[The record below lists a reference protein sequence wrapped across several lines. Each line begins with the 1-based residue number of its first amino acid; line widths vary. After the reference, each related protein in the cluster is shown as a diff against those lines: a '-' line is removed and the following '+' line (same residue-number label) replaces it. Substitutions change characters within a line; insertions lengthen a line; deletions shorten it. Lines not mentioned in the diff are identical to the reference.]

1 MRAMTR
7 SGTPWVRRLLGAA
20 CAALAACASPAA
32 TDDPAPR
39 PADLLF
45 TGGPVHTLTDAG
57 TVSALAVRD
66 GRIAWTGD
74 ARDADAWAGPDTRRV
89 DLAGR
94 ALLPGFADSHIHLE
108 GVAAQLA
115 DVDLV
120 GTTSFAAVVERTA
133 ARAALRPA
141 GAWILGRGWDQNDW
155 ADTAFPTHDA
165 LSAAVPDHP
174 VLLDRIDGHALLANA
189 AAMAAAGV
197 DRDTTAPSGGRI
209 LRDAECAPTGV
220 FVDDAM
226 RLFDGLVPPPSDDLR
241 LARLVEAVRL
251 LNAYGLTS
259 VHDAGTSLDAVRLFE
274 TLARRDD
281 LTLRLHVM
289 LRAGEPALRDPGDDL
304 PTDDL
309 TGQGLVKV
317 RAIKLS
323 ADGALGSRGA
333 ALLEDYTDEPG
344 HRGLELADRDEV
356 LELARFAVA
365 DGWQLATHAI
375 GDRANRVVLDAYEEA
390 LAGLPP
396 SADPRFRV
404 EHAQILHP
412 DDVPRFAALGV
423 LPSMQAQHQTSDMP
437 WAGERLGEERLEG
450 AYAWRSLRE
459 AGSIIPGGS
468 DAPVEVPDPLLGLHA
483 AVTRTDVDGHPPGGW
498 HAEQRLTREEAL
510 RHLTTWPA
518 HAAFDEDRLGA
529 LAPGMLADLV
539 VLSGDP
545 LAVPADALRALA
557 VDMTVFDGRVV
568 FERGAAPGRGRDAPR

>member
-7 SGTPWVRRLLGAA
+7 SGTPWARPLLLAAVLAVSA
-20 CAALAACASPAA
+20 CAAPGG
-32 TDDPAPR
+32 TDGDGLGA

-66 GRIAWTGD
+66 GRIAWVGD
-74 ARDADAWAGPDTRRV
+74 ARDAGAWLGPTTRRV

-94 ALLPGFADSHIHLE
+94 ALLPGFADSHLHLE

-120 GTTSFAAVVERTA
+120 GTASYAAVVAATA
-133 ARAALRPA
+133 ARAALQPDGTWVR
-141 GAWILGRGWDQNDW
+141 GRGWDQNDW
-155 ADTAFPTHDA
+155 PDTAFPHHGP

-174 VLLDRIDGHALLANA
+174 VLLTRIDGHALLANA
-189 AAMAAAGV
+189 AALRAAGV
-197 DRDTTAPSGGRI
+197 DRDTPAPPGGRI
-209 LRDAECAPTGV
+209 LRDAEGAPTGV

-226 RLFDGLVPPPSDDLR
+226 DLFDGLVPPPSDDQR
-241 LARLVEAVRL
+241 LARLVEAAHL

-259 VHDAGTSLDAVRLFE
+259 VHDAGTYLDTVRLYE
-274 TLARRDD
+274 ELARRGD

-289 LRAGEPALRDPGDDL
+289 LRADEPALRDPDDEL

-333 ALLEDYTDEPG
+333 ALLEDYADEPG
-344 HRGLELADRDEV
+344 HRGLVLADHAEV
-356 LELARFAVA
+356 LELARFALA

-390 LAGLPP
+390 LAAPP
-396 SADPRFRV
+396 ADVDPRFRV

-412 DDVPRFAALGV
+412 EDVPRFAALGV

-437 WAGERLGEERLEG
+437 WAGERLGEARLAG
-450 AYAWRSLRE
+450 AYAWRALRD
-459 AGSIIPGGS
+459 AGSILPGGS
-468 DAPVEVPDPLLGLHA
+468 DAPVEVPDPILGLHA
-483 AVTRTDVDGHPPGGW
+483 AVTRTDVTGHPPGGW
-498 HAEQRLTREEAL
+498 HPEQRLTREEAL

-518 HAAFDEDRLGA
+518 FASFDEDRLGA
-529 LAPGMLADLV
+529 LAPGMAADLV

-545 LAVPADALRALA
+545 LAVPEDALPGL
-557 VDMTVFDGRVV
+557 VVELTVFDGRVV
-568 FERGAAPGRGRDAPR
+568 HERGRSPPP